1 MATLKFEG
9 LEEYERKLS
18 ALGKNSRETAAKA
31 VYAGADIVANAIR
44 NGLDEVPTL
53 PNTSKTKKYTR
64 GVPKIQIEGLKD
76 SFGISRM
83 RDDEGFLN
91 VKIGFRGYNRVK
103 TKKYPQGQPN
113 QIIAAAVESGSSIQ
127 QKYPFVRKAIKKSQ
141 EEALEAMAAVI
152 DEETAKIMK

>member
-18 ALGKNSRETAAKA
+18 ALGENSRETAAKA
-31 VYAGADIVANAIR
+31 VYVGADIVANAIR

-103 TKKYPQGQPN
+103 TKN
-113 QIIAAAVESGSSIQ
+113 TRRGSLTRS
-127 QKYPFVRKAIKKSQ
+127 
-141 EEALEAMAAVI
+141 
-152 DEETAKIMK
+152 